1 MKRIISLLFVA
12 ILMLTLCGCEKE
24 LTADLNTVMA
34 DINEQFAF
42 ENMNEIE
49 SKEELSQYYLV
60 EKEEVNTFAAEF
72 STGKSY
78 TTEIIFV
85 EAVDEE
91 SAQNVAKVLN
101 NYYRTRVDMAN
112 TYDANFAFI
121 LSSCSVKTQGRYVSL
136 VISDK
141 SAEIEEVYN
150 SYFE

>member
-1 MKRIISLLFVA
+1 MKRLMSLVFVTL
-12 ILMLTLCGCEKE
+12 LMLTLCGCEKE

-34 DINEQFAF
+34 DINKQFAF

-60 EKEEVNTFAAEF
+60 EKDDVNTFAAEF
-72 STGKSY
+72 STGNSY
-78 TTEIIFV
+78 TTEIIFI
-85 EAVDEE
+85 EAVNEE
-91 SAQNVAKVLN
+91 SAENIAMVLN

-121 LSSCSVKTQGRYVSL
+121 LSSCSVKTDGRYVSL
-136 VISDK
+136 VISEK
-141 SAEIEEVYN
+141 AEDIEEVYN

>member
-12 ILMLTLCGCEKE
+12 IFMLTLCGCEKE

-60 EKEEVNTFAAEF
+60 EKEEVNTFAAES

-136 VISDK
+136 VTSDK

>member
-12 ILMLTLCGCEKE
+12 IFMLTLCGCEKE

-141 SAEIEEVYN
+141 SAEIEQVYN

>member
-1 MKRIISLLFVA
+1 MKRFISLLFVA
-12 ILMLTLCGCEKE
+12 FFMLTLCGCEKE
-24 LTADLNTVMA
+24 LSADLNTVMA
-34 DINEQFAF
+34 DINKQFAF

-49 SKEELSQYYLV
+49 SKQELSQYYLV

-72 STGKSY
+72 STGNSY

-85 EAVDEE
+85 EAVDEVAAE
-91 SAQNVAKVLN
+91 NVAKVLS

-112 TYDANFAFI
+112 TYDPDFAYI
-121 LSSCSVKTQGRYVSL
+121 LSKCSVKRDGRYVSL

-141 SAEIEEVYN
+141 VEEIEEVYN

>member
-12 ILMLTLCGCEKE
+12 LFMLTLCGCEKE

>member
-12 ILMLTLCGCEKE
+12 IFMLTLCGCEKE

-141 SAEIEEVYN
+141 STEIEEVYN

>member
-1 MKRIISLLFVA
+1 MKRYISLLFVA
-12 ILMLTLCGCEKE
+12 LFMLTLCGCEKK
-24 LTADLNTVMA
+24 LTADLDSIMA
-34 DINEQFAF
+34 NINEQFAF
-42 ENMNEIE
+42 DGMNEIE
-49 SKEELSQYYLV
+49 SKSELNQYYLI
-60 EKEEVNTFAAEF
+60 EKDDVNTFAAEF
-72 STGKSY
+72 SSGNSY

-85 EAVDEE
+85 EAVDET
-91 SAQNVAKVLN
+91 SAENVAVVLN

-141 SAEIEEVYN
+141 AEEIEGIYN

>member
-12 ILMLTLCGCEKE
+12 IFMLTLCGCEKE

>member
-12 ILMLTLCGCEKE
+12 IFMLTLCGCEKE
-24 LTADLNTVMA
+24 ITADLNTVMA

>member
-12 ILMLTLCGCEKE
+12 IFMLTLCGCEKE

-91 SAQNVAKVLN
+91 LAQNVAKVLN

-141 SAEIEEVYN
+141 STEIEEVYN